1 MVPSTLSLQM
11 MTNSSGIMVEHLP
24 HHPNV
29 KGSSPASAAGTGR
42 EVKVPSAA
50 FLCQSHNLVK

>member
-1 MVPSTLSLQM
+1 VVPSTLSLQM

-24 HHPNV
+24 DHPNV
-29 KGSSPASAAGTGR
+29 KGSSPASAAI
-42 EVKVPSAA
+42 PSAA